1 MLGGGNGGS
10 EETMRELRGSLG
22 SSGLSG
28 WGGGWSGDGGD
39 AEQGVK
45 YLGSWEKQGLWERS
59 FNNGLQTCGLSNEVG
74 GDIIY

>member
-1 MLGGGNGGS
+1 MLRGGNGGS

-22 SSGLSG
+22 SCGLWG
-28 WGGGWSGDGGD
+28 WVGVWSGDGGD

-45 YLGSWEKQGLWERS
+45 YLGSWERQCLWERS

-74 GDIIY
+74 GDII

>member
-1 MLGGGNGGS
+1 MGV
-10 EETMRELRGSLG
+10 
-22 SSGLSG
+22 
-28 WGGGWSGDGGD
+28 WGAVASRAGVGGWSGDGGD

>member
-1 MLGGGNGGS
+1 MLGGGDGGS
-10 EETMRELRGSLG
+10 EETWGAVASRAG
-22 SSGLSG
+22 G
-28 WGGGWSGDGGD
+28 WGWSGDGGD

-45 YLGSWEKQGLWERS
+45 YSGSWEKQGLWERS